1 MSGYNLCAYFPQEE
15 AKSRACVREMA
26 RQKAKKWKQEKGGK
40 LDGAMA
46 LY

>member
-26 RQKAKKWKQEKGGK
+26 RQKAKNESKRKVGNLME
-40 LDGAMA
+40 
-46 LY
+46 